1 MGTPNALSNLQFV
14 DAVRPRSM
22 PAVQQ
27 RRNKLSNK
35 LWEQIQLAKSQIEGT
50 EFVVKKYRSFKD
62 QETGLRKQLE
72 VPKRIRPWWFIS
84 ANGKVCISIKYGTSV
99 LELAKGKPSVE
110 VDSPQD
116 LVKVLETIKVAV
128 ESGEL
133 DSQIETASTN
143 LRAGFQ
149 H

>member
-1 MGTPNALSNLQFV
+1 MSTLGTLKLTAETKPQHIA
-14 DAVRPRSM
+14 P
-22 PAVQQ
+22 VQQ
-27 RRNKLSNK
+27 RRNKLSHR

-72 VPKRIRPWWFIS
+72 VPKRIRPWWFVS
-84 ANGKVCISIKYGTSV
+84 ANGKVCISIKYGTRV

-110 VDSPQD
+110 VDSPQL
-116 LVKVLETIKVAV
+116 LVKALETIKLAV

-133 DSQIETASTN
+133 DSQIELASTN

>member
-1 MGTPNALSNLQFV
+1 MSTLNNLKLTAEKKPQHI
-14 DAVRPRSM
+14 AP
-22 PAVQQ
+22 VQQ
-27 RRNKLSNK
+27 RRNKLSHR
-35 LWEQIQLAKSQIEGT
+35 LWEQIQLAKSQVDGT
-50 EFVVKKYRSFKD
+50 EFVLKKYRSFKD
-62 QETGLRKQLE
+62 QETGLRKQIE
-72 VPKRIRPWWFIS
+72 VPKRIRPWWFVA

-116 LVKVLETIKVAV
+116 LIKVLEAIKGAV
-128 ESGEL
+128 EAGEL
-133 DSQIETASTN
+133 DGQIEIASTN

>member
-1 MGTPNALSNLQFV
+1 MSTLNNLKLSADKKPQHI
-14 DAVRPRSM
+14 AP
-22 PAVQQ
+22 VQQ
-27 RRNKLSNK
+27 RRNKLSHR

-62 QETGLRKQLE
+62 QETGLRKQIE
-72 VPKRIRPWWFIS
+72 VPKRIRPWWFVA

-116 LVKVLETIKVAV
+116 LIKALEAIKGAV
-128 ESGEL
+128 ETGEL
-133 DSQIETASTN
+133 DGQIEIASTN

>member
-1 MGTPNALSNLQFV
+1 VSTLNNLKLTAEKKPQHI
-14 DAVRPRSM
+14 AP
-22 PAVQQ
+22 VQQ
-27 RRNKLSNK
+27 RRNKLSHR
-35 LWEQIQLAKSQIEGT
+35 LWEQIQLAKSQVDGT
-50 EFVVKKYRSFKD
+50 EFVLKKYRSFKD
-62 QETGLRKQLE
+62 QETGLRKQIE
-72 VPKRIRPWWFIS
+72 VPKRIRPWWFVA

-116 LVKVLETIKVAV
+116 LIKVLEAIKGAV
-128 ESGEL
+128 EAGEL
-133 DSQIETASTN
+133 DGQIEIASTN

>member
-1 MGTPNALSNLQFV
+1 MSTLGTLKLTAETKTQHIAP
-14 DAVRPRSM
+14 
-22 PAVQQ
+22 VQQ
-27 RRNKLSNK
+27 RRNKLSHR

-116 LVKVLETIKVAV
+116 LIKALETIKVAV

>member
-1 MGTPNALSNLQFV
+1 MSTLSNLKLTAEKKPQQL
-14 DAVRPRSM
+14 AP
-22 PAVQQ
+22 VQQ
-27 RRNKLSNK
+27 RRNKLSHRI
-35 LWEQIQLAKSQIEGT
+35 WEQIQLAQSQIDGT

-62 QETGLRKQLE
+62 QETGINKQIE
-72 VPKRIRPWWFIS
+72 VPKRIRPWWFVA

-110 VDSPQD
+110 VDNQQD
-116 LVKVLETIKVAV
+116 LVKALEMIKHAV

-133 DSQIETASTN
+133 DGQIETASSN

>member
-1 MGTPNALSNLQFV
+1 MSTLNNLKLTAESKPQHIAPF
-14 DAVRPRSM
+14 
-22 PAVQQ
+22 QQ
-27 RRNKLSNK
+27 RRNKLSHR
-35 LWEQIQLAKSQIEGT
+35 LWEQIQLAKSQVDGT

-62 QETGLRKQLE
+62 QETGLRKQIE
-72 VPKRIRPWWFIS
+72 VPKRIRPWWFVS

-110 VDSPQD
+110 IDSPQD
-116 LVKVLETIKVAV
+116 LIKALETIKQAV
-128 ESGEL
+128 EAGEL
-133 DSQIETASTN
+133 DGQIEIASTN

>member
-1 MGTPNALSNLQFV
+1 MSTLNNLKLTAETKPQHI
-14 DAVRPRSM
+14 AP
-22 PAVQQ
+22 VQQ
-27 RRNKLSNK
+27 RRNKLSHR
-35 LWEQIQLAKSQIEGT
+35 LWEQIQLAKSQVDGT
-50 EFVVKKYRSFKD
+50 EFVLKKYRSFKD
-62 QETGLRKQLE
+62 QETGLRKQIE
-72 VPKRIRPWWFIS
+72 VPKRIRPWWFVA

-116 LVKVLETIKVAV
+116 LIKALETIKQAV
-128 ESGEL
+128 EAGEL
-133 DSQIETASTN
+133 DGQIEIASTN

>member
-1 MGTPNALSNLQFV
+1 MSTLNNLKLTAEKKPQHI
-14 DAVRPRSM
+14 AP
-22 PAVQQ
+22 VQQ
-27 RRNKLSNK
+27 RRNKLSHR
-35 LWEQIQLAKSQIEGT
+35 LWEQIQLAKSQVDGT
-50 EFVVKKYRSFKD
+50 EFVLKKYRSFKD
-62 QETGLRKQLE
+62 QETGLRKQIE
-72 VPKRIRPWWFIS
+72 VPKRIRPWWFVA

-116 LVKVLETIKVAV
+116 LIKALEAIKGAV
-128 ESGEL
+128 EAGEL
-133 DSQIETASTN
+133 DGQIEIASTN

>member
-1 MGTPNALSNLQFV
+1 MSTLGNLKLTAETKPQHI
-14 DAVRPRSM
+14 AP
-22 PAVQQ
+22 VQQ
-27 RRNKLSNK
+27 RRNKLLHR

-116 LVKVLETIKVAV
+116 LVKALETIKVAV

-133 DSQIETASTN
+133 DSQIELASTN
-143 LRAGFQ
+143 LRAGFK

>member
-1 MGTPNALSNLQFV
+1 MSTLGTLKLTAETKPQHIA
-14 DAVRPRSM
+14 P
-22 PAVQQ
+22 VQQ
-27 RRNKLSNK
+27 RRNKLSHR
-35 LWEQIQLAKSQIEGT
+35 LWEQIQLAKSQVDGT
-50 EFVVKKYRSFKD
+50 KFVLKKYRSFKD
-62 QETGLRKQLE
+62 QETGLRKQIE
-72 VPKRIRPWWFIS
+72 VPKRIRPWWFVA

-116 LVKVLETIKVAV
+116 LIKVLEAIKGAV
-128 ESGEL
+128 EAGEL
-133 DSQIETASTN
+133 DGQIEIASTN

>member
-1 MGTPNALSNLQFV
+1 MSTLGTLNLTAETKPQHI
-14 DAVRPRSM
+14 AP
-22 PAVQQ
+22 VQQ
-27 RRNKLSNK
+27 RRNKLSHR

-116 LVKVLETIKVAV
+116 LVKALETIKVAV

-133 DSQIETASTN
+133 DSQIELASTN

>member
-1 MGTPNALSNLQFV
+1 VSTLNNLKLTAEKKPQHI
-14 DAVRPRSM
+14 AP
-22 PAVQQ
+22 VQQ
-27 RRNKLSNK
+27 RRNKLSHR
-35 LWEQIQLAKSQIEGT
+35 LWEQVQLAKSQVDGT

-62 QETGLRKQLE
+62 QETGLRKQIE
-72 VPKRIRPWWFIS
+72 VPKRIRPWWFVS

-116 LVKVLETIKVAV
+116 LIKALEAIKGAV
-128 ESGEL
+128 EAGEL
-133 DSQIETASTN
+133 DGQIEIASTN

>member
-1 MGTPNALSNLQFV
+1 MSTLNNLKLTAEKKPQHI
-14 DAVRPRSM
+14 AP
-22 PAVQQ
+22 VQQ
-27 RRNKLSNK
+27 RRNKLSHR
-35 LWEQIQLAKSQIEGT
+35 LWEQIQLAKSQVDGT
-50 EFVVKKYRSFKD
+50 EFVIKKYRSFKD
-62 QETGLRKQLE
+62 QETGLRKQIE
-72 VPKRIRPWWFIS
+72 VPKRIRPWWFVS

-116 LVKVLETIKVAV
+116 LIKALEAIKQAV
-128 ESGEL
+128 EAGEL
-133 DSQIETASTN
+133 DGQIEIASTN

>member
-1 MGTPNALSNLQFV
+1 MSTLGQLKLTSATK
-14 DAVRPRSM
+14 PRHIA
-22 PAVQQ
+22 PVQQ
-27 RRNKLSNK
+27 RRNKLAHR
-35 LWEQIQLAKSQIEGT
+35 LWEQIQLAQSQIDGT

-72 VPKRIRPWWFIS
+72 VPKRIRPWWFIA

-110 VDSPQD
+110 VESPKD
-116 LVKVLETIKVAV
+116 LVKALQTIKLAV

-133 DSQIETASTN
+133 DGQIELASTN

>member
-1 MGTPNALSNLQFV
+1 MSTLGTLKLTAEAKPQHIA
-14 DAVRPRSM
+14 P
-22 PAVQQ
+22 VQQ
-27 RRNKLSNK
+27 RRNKLSHR

-72 VPKRIRPWWFIS
+72 VPKRIRPWWFVS
-84 ANGKVCISIKYGTSV
+84 TNGKVCISIKYGTSV

-116 LVKVLETIKVAV
+116 LVKALETIKVAV

-143 LRAGFQ
+143 LRAGFK

>member
-1 MGTPNALSNLQFV
+1 MSTLSNLKLTAEKKPQQL
-14 DAVRPRSM
+14 AP
-22 PAVQQ
+22 VQQ
-27 RRNKLSNK
+27 RRNKLSHR
-35 LWEQIQLAKSQIEGT
+35 LWEQIQLAKSQIDGT

-62 QETGLRKQLE
+62 QETGINKQIE
-72 VPKRIRPWWFIS
+72 VPKRIRPWWFVA

-110 VDSPQD
+110 VDNSQD
-116 LVKVLETIKVAV
+116 LVIALETIKLAV

-133 DSQIETASTN
+133 DGQIETASSN

>member
-1 MGTPNALSNLQFV
+1 MSTLNNLKLTAETKPQHI
-14 DAVRPRSM
+14 AP
-22 PAVQQ
+22 VQQ
-27 RRNKLSNK
+27 RRNKLSHR
-35 LWEQIQLAKSQIEGT
+35 LWEQIQLAKSQVDGT
-50 EFVVKKYRSFKD
+50 EFVLKKYRSFKD
-62 QETGLRKQLE
+62 QETGLRKQIE
-72 VPKRIRPWWFIS
+72 VPKRIRPWWFVA

-116 LVKVLETIKVAV
+116 LIKVLEAIKGAV
-128 ESGEL
+128 EAGEL
-133 DSQIETASTN
+133 DGQIEIASTN

>member
-1 MGTPNALSNLQFV
+1 MSTLGTLKLTAETKPQHI
-14 DAVRPRSM
+14 P
-22 PAVQQ
+22 PVQQ
-27 RRNKLSNK
+27 RRNKLSHR

-99 LELAKGKPSVE
+99 LELAKGKPSIE

-116 LVKVLETIKVAV
+116 LVKALETIKVAV

>member
-1 MGTPNALSNLQFV
+1 MSTLGQLKLTAETKPQHIA
-14 DAVRPRSM
+14 P
-22 PAVQQ
+22 VQQ
-27 RRNKLSNK
+27 RRNKLSHR

-110 VDSPQD
+110 VESPKD
-116 LVKVLETIKVAV
+116 LVKALEMIKLAV

-133 DSQIETASTN
+133 DSQIELASTN

>member
-1 MGTPNALSNLQFV
+1 MSTLGQLKLTAETKPQHIA
-14 DAVRPRSM
+14 P
-22 PAVQQ
+22 VQQ
-27 RRNKLSNK
+27 RRNKLSHR

-50 EFVVKKYRSFKD
+50 EFIVKKYRSFKD

-72 VPKRIRPWWFIS
+72 IPKRIRPWWFIS

-110 VDSPQD
+110 VDSPHD
-116 LVKVLETIKVAV
+116 LIKALETIKVAV

>member
-1 MGTPNALSNLQFV
+1 MSTLGTLKLTTETKPQQIA
-14 DAVRPRSM
+14 P
-22 PAVQQ
+22 VQQ
-27 RRNKLSNK
+27 RRNKLSHR

-50 EFVVKKYRSFKD
+50 DFVVKKYRSFKD

-110 VDSPQD
+110 VDSPED
-116 LVKVLETIKVAV
+116 LVKALETIKIAV

-133 DSQIETASTN
+133 DSQIELASTN

>member
-1 MGTPNALSNLQFV
+1 MSTLGTLKLTTETKPQQIA
-14 DAVRPRSM
+14 P
-22 PAVQQ
+22 VQQ
-27 RRNKLSNK
+27 RRNKLSHR

-50 EFVVKKYRSFKD
+50 DFVVKKYRSFKD

-116 LVKVLETIKVAV
+116 LVKALETIKIAV

-133 DSQIETASTN
+133 DSQIELASTN

>member
-1 MGTPNALSNLQFV
+1 MSTLGTLKLTAETKPQHIA
-14 DAVRPRSM
+14 P
-22 PAVQQ
+22 VQQ
-27 RRNKLSNK
+27 RRNKLAHR

-50 EFVVKKYRSFKD
+50 EFLVKKYRSFKD

-116 LVKVLETIKVAV
+116 LVKALETIKVAV

-143 LRAGFQ
+143 LRAGFK